1 MGDHVVKSLVLLAA
15 YNGEKHLPELLDS
28 LCVQTDPDF
37 SVLVQDDGSSD
48 GTPEILADIIRKDS
62 RFFAGN
68 ESGCHLGAAG
78 NFLSLIRQADADLVF
93 LCDQDDIWMPEIIA
107 VLKQAIREI
116 GEGTVTRRKNETEKG
131 RYFTWPT
138 VEQAREF
145 RAKGKRL
152 I

>member
-1 MGDHVVKSLVLLAA
+1 MSAKI
-15 YNGEKHLPELLDS
+15 
-28 LCVQTDPDF
+28 
-37 SVLVQDDGSSD
+37 DDG
-48 GTPEILADIIRKDS
+48 DIIEQ
-62 RFFAGN
+62 
-68 ESGCHLGAAG
+68 ESVDISDCRSM
-78 NFLSLIRQADADLVF
+78 FQLIRKT
-93 LCDQDDIWMPEIIA
+93 
-107 VLKQAIREI
+107 KQLGGELMVRAIREI